1 MSESAT
7 PLVSPGLR
15 ETPLCRWHAAHGG
28 RMVDFAGWNMPVQY
42 TSIVDEHLAARAT
55 VGLFDVSHMGR
66 LSVTGPGSLDWL
78 ESLLTRK
85 VSGIAP
91 GQFRYTLVTADAPG
105 SMVVLDDA
113 LVSRDTDAPDGSPR
127 MGLVVNAGNRE
138 RVVAWLR
145 SRLPTAGV
153 DLDDRTLATAMI
165 AVQGPR
171 AVETVAALC
180 TAAEGARI
188 LALGNYRGTTAGV
201 AGHRAAVSRTGYTG
215 EDGVEV
221 TVDAA
226 DAVAVW
232 EAILA
237 AAAPF
242 GGRACGLG
250 ARDTL
255 RLEAGMPLYGHE
267 LLPHTDPFAIGLGLA
282 VNLEGR
288 SFPGSGTLATM
299 KAATPERVRVGLDLG
314 SKRSAREGNLVFV
327 SGGDGGP
334 GREIG
339 VVTSGSF
346 APTIGHAVA
355 MAMVDRGH
363 AAEGG
368 TLEIAIRDARQ
379 PARVV
384 GLPFYKRSSAG
395 GGKPSAT

>member
-1 MSESAT
+1 
-7 PLVSPGLR
+7 
-15 ETPLCRWHAAHGG
+15 
-28 RMVDFAGWNMPVQY
+28 
-42 TSIVDEHLAARAT
+42 
-55 VGLFDVSHMGR
+55 
-66 LSVTGPGSLDWL
+66 
-78 ESLLTRK
+78 
-85 VSGIAP
+85 
-91 GQFRYTLVTADAPG
+91 
-105 SMVVLDDA
+105 VVILDDA
-113 LVSRDTDAPDGSPR
+113 LVSRDTDAADGSPR

-145 SRLPTAGV
+145 SRLPATGV
-153 DLDDRTLATAMI
+153 DLVDQTLATAMI
-165 AVQGPR
+165 AVQGPQ
-171 AVETVAALC
+171 AVELVAKLC
-180 TAAEGARI
+180 PPADGARI
-188 LALGNYRGTTAGV
+188 IALGNYRGTTARV
-201 AGHRAAVSRTGYTG
+201 AGRLAAVSRTGYTG

-221 TVDAA
+221 TVAAA

-237 AAAPF
+237 AAAPL

-288 SFPGSGTLATM
+288 SFPGSGALATM

-314 SKRSAREGNLVFV
+314 SKRSAREGNLVFSSV
-327 SGGDGGP
+327 DD
-334 GREIG
+334 GREVG

-355 MAMVDRGH
+355 MALVDRDR

-368 TLEIAIRDARQ
+368 MLDIAIRDARQ

-384 GLPFYKRSSAG
+384 GLPFFKRSPAG
-395 GGKPSAT
+395 GGKPPAA

>member
-7 PLVSPGLR
+7 PRVPASLR

-42 TSIVDEHLAARAT
+42 TSIVDEHLAARAA

-85 VSGIAP
+85 VAGIAP

-105 SMVVLDDA
+105 PVVILDDA
-113 LVSRDTDAPDGSPR
+113 LVSRDTDAADGSPR

-145 SRLPTAGV
+145 SRLPAAGV
-153 DLDDRTLATAMI
+153 DLVDQTLATAMI
-165 AVQGPR
+165 AVQGPQ
-171 AVETVAALC
+171 AVELVATLC
-180 TAAEGARI
+180 PSADGARI
-188 LALGNYRGTTAGV
+188 IALGTYRGTTASV
-201 AGHRAAVSRTGYTG
+201 AGRLAAVSRTGYTG

-221 TVDAA
+221 TVAAA

-237 AAAPF
+237 AAAPL

-288 SFPGSGTLATM
+288 SFPGSGALAIM
-299 KAATPERVRVGLDLG
+299 KAATPERVRIGLDLG
-314 SKRSAREGNLVFV
+314 SKRSAREGNPVFT
-327 SGGDGGP
+327 SGGDG
-334 GREIG
+334 REVG

-355 MAMVDRGH
+355 MALVDRDR

-368 TLEIAIRDARQ
+368 MLDIAIRDARQ

-384 GLPFYKRSSAG
+384 GLPFFKRSPAG
-395 GGKPSAT
+395 GGKPPAA